1 MVVIAF
7 LAQKGGVGK
16 STLSINVADALH
28 RESNRVLV
36 IDADPQ
42 ASASDWSSV
51 RPSAPW
57 RVISLPPADLS
68 AGVLTHA
75 QAHDHVIID
84 GPPGAVAITR
94 AIIVAADLVIIPM
107 VPSALSKWSADM
119 TMQQIHQA
127 AIHKPSLQAAVV
139 ITQAIPRTTIAN
151 VLRDSLTDAGLPVLA
166 TTIVSRVAHAEALSQ
181 GLTIYEYQPH
191 GAAALEIT
199 QLVHE
204 IGALYV
210 DKKNS

>member
-1 MVVIAF
+1 MVIAF

-16 STLSINVADALH
+16 STLAINVADAMH
-28 RESNRVLV
+28 RQGKRVLV

-51 RPSAPW
+51 RRAAPW
-57 RVISLPPADLS
+57 RVISLPAADLA

-84 GPPGAVAITR
+84 GPPGAVEITR
-94 AIIVAADLVIIPM
+94 AIIVSADLVIMPM
-107 VPSALSKWSADM
+107 VPSALSKWSGDM

-139 ITQAIPRTTIAN
+139 ISLAIPRTTIAN
-151 VLRDSLTDAGLPVLA
+151 VLRDSLTDAGLPVLS
-166 TTIVSRVAHAEALSQ
+166 TTIVSRVAHPEALSQ
-181 GLTIYEYQPH
+181 GLTIFEHQPH
-191 GAAALEIT
+191 GAAAREIT
-199 QLVHE
+199 QLVNE
-204 IGALYV
+204 LGALY
-210 DKKNS
+210 DHQ